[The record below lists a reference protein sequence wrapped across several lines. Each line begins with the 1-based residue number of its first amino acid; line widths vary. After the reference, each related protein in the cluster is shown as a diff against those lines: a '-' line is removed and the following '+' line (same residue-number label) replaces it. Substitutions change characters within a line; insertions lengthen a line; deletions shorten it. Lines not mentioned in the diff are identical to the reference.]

1 MGYCLRL
8 GLSCG
13 FYMFERTCHG
23 LAKPAHTTR
32 EHCESVKEDSGVH
45 RVTVSSRGQ
54 IVIPVELRRKL
65 GISPG
70 THLRL
75 IESGAKVMLVPEL
88 EDAVEAGFGFL
99 KKTVSQGAKALEEQ
113 S

>member
-1 MGYCLRL
+1 MG
-8 GLSCG
+8 
-13 FYMFERTCHG
+13 
-23 LAKPAHTTR
+23 A
-32 EHCESVKEDSGVH
+32 CESVKEDSGLY

-75 IESGAKVMLVPEL
+75 IESGSKVVLVPEL
-88 EDAVEAGFGFL
+88 ADAVETGFGFL
-99 KKTVSQGAKALEEQ
+99 KKEKV
-113 S
+113 